1 MTNAAEEEDLVVDTA
16 GSNIKDVWDGNL
28 EEEISQIIL
37 LLDDYPYLAM
47 DTEFPGFCINNPDV
61 SQKDSAYRFIK
72 ANVDALKVIQIGI
85 TLSDKD
91 GNFPEP
97 ICTWQFN
104 LKFDLK
110 TDRFSASSIELL
122 KNAGINFNNLL
133 EFGIEPIRLAE
144 LFTSSGLLFNE
155 DVYWVTFHGAFD
167 FAYLMKLL
175 SNQNLQ
181 SSLDSFNITM
191 KLYFPNSL
199 DLKVISNDIYEKR
212 NGS

>member
-1 MTNAAEEEDLVVDTA
+1 MTQEAVEDDLVVNSA

-28 EEEISQIIL
+28 EEEINAIIE

-47 DTEFPGFCINNPDV
+47 DTEFPGFCINNPDTT
-61 SQKDSAYRFIK
+61 QKDSAYRFIK
-72 ANVDALKVIQIGI
+72 ANVDALKCIQIGI
-85 TLSDKD
+85 TLTDKE
-91 GNFPEP
+91 GNCPSP
-97 ICTWQFN
+97 VSTWQFN

-110 TDRFSASSIELL
+110 NDRFSSSSIDLL
-122 KNAGINFNNLL
+122 KNAGINFNNLF

-155 DVYWVTFHGAFD
+155 DIYWVTFHGAFD
-167 FAYLMKLL
+167 FAYLIKLL

-181 SSLDSFNITM
+181 SSLDSFNITL
-191 KLYFPNSL
+191 KLFFPNSL